1 MNWKDQIQAFCVKFI
16 LVKYSETS
24 QGSWLG
30 LGKLLS
36 TFKAEFLSVVADCD
50 HGDQDE
56 EDDQEAQSHS
66 DDAGHGE
73 ALCNR

>member
-1 MNWKDQIQAFCVKFI
+1 MVRA
-16 LVKYSETS
+16 
-24 QGSWLG
+24 
-30 LGKLLS
+30 GKIA

-50 HGDQDE
+50 HGDQDQ
-56 EDDQEAQSHS
+56 EDDQQAQSYP